1 MSTKIDN
8 LWLWNHGR
16 QWLMSNIFQIWSVPT
31 SALHRLQAYLW
42 LVGVLYFHWFRW
54 STNQRHWNKTVDV
67 MVRNLAQLGEAAKR
81 HFYISHYAPY
91 LPPPTFCTSI
101 VFKFSWDGC
110 DTQETF
116 MWSSDPRK
124 CLAACRTKAV
134 PSFLSYFKTR
144 FQTWW
149 WSCHKTQHSC
159 LHWHANKGLY

>member
-1 MSTKIDN
+1 
-8 LWLWNHGR
+8 
-16 QWLMSNIFQIWSVPT
+16 MSNIFQIWSVPT

-54 STNQRHWNKTVDV
+54 STNQRQWNKAVDV
-67 MVRNLAQLGEAAKR
+67 KAPKSRSAWWGCQTPLL
-81 HFYISHYAPY
+81 HFPQCTLFAP
-91 LPPPTFCTSI
+91 PKFCTSI

-159 LHWHANKGLY
+159 LHWHANKRIPFFLIHL